1 MFMIAIVL
9 LVVLMIPVAA
19 VVLDSPVGRALAS
32 RIERKEGSALAEGSR
47 MAALETEVERL
58 GKEVNRLEEE
68 ATFLRQLLTEKP
80 KRPELPPGGES

>member
-1 MFMIAIVL
+1 MFLIAIVL

-32 RIERKEGSALAEGSR
+32 DRTQGRLGAGRGSR

-80 KRPELPPGGES
+80 KPPELPPGGAS